1 MKRNAVSSEES
12 QDGLGIRIRRS
23 PFRNVPGGVNWCG
36 RFIRY
41 FDREIPM
48 PRLLFACLFG
58 LSLAVVSPALAGKY
72 NDVLSVGDKVPAF
85 DPLPAVDGTK
95 KSLADFD
102 AKVLIV
108 VFTCNSCPIA
118 QDYEDRIVAFSEQ
131 HKGDVAIVAINP
143 NKVPDD
149 SLEKMKQ
156 RAEEKK
162 FPFAYL
168 QDETQAVAKSFGAYA
183 TPEFYV
189 LSPERKIVYMGAMD
203 DSSEPTRVKKQYLEP
218 AVAAALA
225 GKTPETTETYAHGC
239 RIRYEKKRR
248 TEE

>member
-1 MKRNAVSSEES
+1 
-12 QDGLGIRIRRS
+12 
-23 PFRNVPGGVNWCG
+23 
-36 RFIRY
+36 
-41 FDREIPM
+41 M
-48 PRLLFACLFG
+48 PRLLLAFLFG
-58 LSLAVVSPALAGKY
+58 LSLATVSPAFAGKY
-72 NDVLSVGDKVPAF
+72 NDVLSVGDKVPSF

-118 QDYEDRIVAFSEQ
+118 QDYEDRIVAFAEQ

-189 LSPERKIVYMGAMD
+189 LSPERTIVYMGAMD
-203 DSSEPTRVKKQYLEP
+203 DSSAASKVKKQYLEP
-218 AVAAALA
+218 AVAATLA
-225 GKTPETTETYAHGC
+225 GKAPETTETYAHGC

>member
-1 MKRNAVSSEES
+1 MS
-12 QDGLGIRIRRS
+12 
-23 PFRNVPGGVNWCG
+23 
-36 RFIRY
+36 
-41 FDREIPM
+41 
-48 PRLLFACLFG
+48 RLLSAFLIA
-58 LSLAVVSPALAGKY
+58 LSLGFASPALAGKY
-72 NDVLSVGDKVPAF
+72 NDVLSVGDKVPEF
-85 DPLPAVDGTK
+85 EPLPAVDGTK

-102 AKVLIV
+102 AKVLVV

-118 QDYEDRIVAFSEQ
+118 QDYEDRIVAFAEQ
-131 HKGDVAIVAINP
+131 HTGDVAVVAINP
-143 NKVPDD
+143 NKVPAD

-189 LSPERKIVYMGAMD
+189 LSPERTILYMGAMD

-218 AVAAALA
+218 AVVAALE

-239 RIRYEKKRR
+239 KIRYQKPRR